1 MRPGFGSIVLSAV
14 MGSAVGL
21 LAMTT
26 AALGRLYWSLRR
38 SSAVPHALRGSGWR
52 MVGAVAG
59 VVLGVLLDPP
69 SWPAYA
75 VSFLMVYL
83 TGNGILMLRFG
94 SGAGRS

>member
-1 MRPGFGSIVLSAV
+1 VKPGLGSIVLSAV

-26 AALGRLYWSLRR
+26 AAVAAIFWALRHPT
-38 SSAVPHALRGSGWR
+38 AVPHALRGSGWR
-52 MVGAVAG
+52 MMAAVAG
-59 VVLGVLLDPP
+59 VVLGLVLDPP